1 MILVALYE
9 YSQAIYPA
17 AWMTVG
23 ACARY
28 ADLLGITSD
37 REDWDLMDK
46 CTTWTEAEERR
57 RVWWGIYT
65 LDRVIAL
72 GSRGRFSAP
81 EPVET
86 ASLPVDDTAWVNIE
100 NLVLAARNVTPSG
113 T

>member
-1 MILVALYE
+1 MRICWESRLIERTGTSWINAYVNLPF
-9 YSQAIYPA
+9 I
-17 AWMTVG
+17 G
-23 ACARY
+23 
-28 ADLLGITSD
+28 LLFGRLHRSN
-37 REDWDLMDK
+37 EQ
-46 CTTWTEAEERR
+46 TTWTEAEERR

-100 NLVLAARNVTPSG
+100 NLVPAARNLTPSG